1 MSYVE
6 ISFADEKD
14 KAATAAAIEDHL
26 LQALAQENE
35 QSDNEAFVLK
45 ATDETGRLL
54 GGLSASTSYHWLLIK
69 TLWVDDSVRG
79 AGLGARLVEL
89 AEHEARRLGCHAAW
103 LDTSNEAAHRLYL
116 KLGYED
122 FGLIG
127 NLRGQALPDHRR
139 WFMKKDL

>member
-14 KAATAAAIEDHL
+14 KAATAAAIEDRL
-26 LQALAQENE
+26 LQALAHENE
-35 QSDNEAFVLK
+35 QSDNDAFVLK

>member
-14 KAATAAAIEDHL
+14 KAATAAAIEDRL

-35 QSDNEAFVLK
+35 QSDNDAFVLK

>member
-14 KAATAAAIEDHL
+14 RAAIAATVEDRL
-26 LQALAQENE
+26 LQALAEENE
-35 QSDNEAFVLK
+35 QSDNESFVLK
-45 ATDETGRLL
+45 ATDDKGKLL
-54 GGLSASTSYHWLLIK
+54 GGLTASTSYHWLLIK

-103 LDTSNEAAHRLYL
+103 LDTSSPDAHRFYE

-122 FGLIG
+122 FGILG
-127 NLRGQALPDHRR
+127 NLRGQSLPDHRR

>member
-14 KAATAAAIEDHL
+14 RAAIAATVEDRL
-26 LQALAQENE
+26 LHALAEENE

-45 ATDETGRLL
+45 ATDDKGKLL
-54 GGLSASTSYHWLLIK
+54 GGLTASTSYHWLLIK

-103 LDTSNEAAHRLYL
+103 LDTSSPDAHRFYQ

-122 FGLIG
+122 FGILG
-127 NLRGQALPDHRR
+127 NLRGQSLPDHRR

>member
-14 KAATAAAIEDHL
+14 RAAITATVEDRL
-26 LQALAQENE
+26 LHALAEENE

-45 ATDETGRLL
+45 ATDDKGKLL
-54 GGLSASTSYHWLLIK
+54 GGLTAGTSYHWLLIK

-103 LDTSNEAAHRLYL
+103 LDTSSPDAHRFYQ

-122 FGLIG
+122 FGILG
-127 NLRGQALPDHRR
+127 NLRGQSLPDHRR